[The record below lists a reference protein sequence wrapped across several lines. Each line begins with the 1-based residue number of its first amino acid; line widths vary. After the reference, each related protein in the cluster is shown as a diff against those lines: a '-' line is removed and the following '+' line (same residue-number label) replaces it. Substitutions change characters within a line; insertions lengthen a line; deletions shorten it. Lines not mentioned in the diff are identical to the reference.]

1 MKFRIDSKYVP
12 LMASAIVL
20 VALYAGG
27 CIAFADRN
35 FNSLGVV
42 AKLFSEN
49 AYLGIAAIGAT
60 FVILSGGIDLS
71 VGSIVAFTS
80 MLIAALCFD
89 PALDPRQV
97 GEVSGLGLPP
107 AWMPMHPLVAIAIAI
122 VLGTLFGAAMGCLIH
137 FFKLPAFLVTLAG
150 MFLFRGLA
158 FMIRVEQLAIKQPF
172 YAKTITEKLTW
183 VPIDGVRIPLGVFCF
198 LGLFAVALYL
208 AHFRRFGRNV
218 YAIGG
223 SEESANLMGLPV
235 GRTRIMVYTFA
246 GFCSSLAGV
255 AWTFYT
261 SQGSSAGAGVG
272 LELDAIAAVVIGGT
286 LLSGGVGFLTGT
298 MIGVL
303 ILALIQTMLINQGN
317 LSAWWTRIVV
327 GALILV
333 FLLLQN
339 FVTAASRS
347 QRKSK

>member
-1 MKFRIDSKYVP
+1 MKLRIDSKYIP

-20 VALYAGG
+20 VGLYAAG
-27 CIAFADRN
+27 CVAFSDRN
-35 FNSLGVV
+35 FGSLGVI

-49 AYLGIAAIGAT
+49 AVLGIAAIGAT

-71 VGSIVAFTS
+71 VGSMVAFTS
-80 MLIAALCFD
+80 ILIATLCFD

-97 GEVSGLGLPP
+97 GEVRALLPA
-107 AWMPMHPLVAIAIAI
+107 AWLPLHPLLASAIAI
-122 VLGTLFGAAMGCLIH
+122 VLGTLFGTAMGCLIH

-150 MFLFRGLA
+150 MFLARGLA
-158 FMIRVEQLAIKQPF
+158 FMIRIESLGIKHPF
-172 YAKTITEKLTW
+172 YTETITKKLNW
-183 VPIDGVRIPLGVFCF
+183 SPVDGVQIPLIVFCF

-223 SEESANLMGLPV
+223 SEASANLMGLPV
-235 GRTRIMVYTFA
+235 ARTRIMVYTFA

-255 AWTFYT
+255 AYTFYMAK
-261 SQGSSAGAGVG
+261 GDSAGAGVG
-272 LELDAIAAVVIGGT
+272 LELDAIASVVIGGT
-286 LLSGGVGFLTGT
+286 LLSGGVGFLAGT

-303 ILALIQTMLINQGN
+303 IFALIQTLINFQGS
-317 LSAWWTRIVV
+317 LSAWWTRIIV
-327 GALILV
+327 GLLVLV
-333 FLLLQN
+333 FILLQN